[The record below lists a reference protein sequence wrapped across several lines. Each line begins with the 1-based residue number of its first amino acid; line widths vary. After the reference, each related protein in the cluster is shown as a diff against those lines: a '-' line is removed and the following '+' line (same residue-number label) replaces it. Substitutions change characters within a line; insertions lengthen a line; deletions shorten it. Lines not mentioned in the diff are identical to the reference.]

1 VIHPTHRFC
10 LLFSVALYTNF
21 VIRSAGFGLLVGST
35 RHTLL
40 FRPRQR
46 STRRAV
52 PVAPVAP
59 TADHH
64 FPMTSLAVENPA
76 IW

>member
-1 VIHPTHRFC
+1 MHRFR
-10 LLFSVALYTNF
+10 LLFPVALDTNF
-21 VIRSAGFGLLVGST
+21 VIRSAGFGLLVGSP
-35 RHTLL
+35 RHALL
-40 FRPRQR
+40 FHPRQR
-46 STRRAV
+46 STRRTV

>member
-1 VIHPTHRFC
+1 MHRFR
-10 LLFSVALYTNF
+10 LLFPVALHTNF
-21 VIRSAGFGLLVGST
+21 VIRSAGFGLLVDST
-35 RHTLL
+35 RSALL

-46 STRRAV
+46 STRPAV

-59 TADHH
+59 TADHY
-64 FPMTSLAVENPA
+64 FPMTSLTVENPA